1 MEDHSVKEHRRGPP
15 VFRIQGEL
23 HHHGSPLIPAV
34 DWPPTYAQLY
44 FYDTQ
49 AALKHRC
56 RQNSGLNPDTLHILQ
71 DMLLNH
77 HQYAPIYRHAYEI
90 LEHYDP
96 DDDVSIRLQV
106 APAHDHRRYNLP
118 TADEVAMIL
127 PGGGQYAT

>member
-1 MEDHSVKEHRRGPP
+1 
-15 VFRIQGEL
+15 
-23 HHHGSPLIPAV
+23 
-34 DWPPTYAQLY
+34 
-44 FYDTQ
+44 
-49 AALKHRC
+49 
-56 RQNSGLNPDTLHILQ
+56 
-71 DMLLNH
+71 MLLNH

-96 DDDVSIRLQV
+96 DDDVSIHLQV

>member
-1 MEDHSVKEHRRGPP
+1 
-15 VFRIQGEL
+15 
-23 HHHGSPLIPAV
+23 
-34 DWPPTYAQLY
+34 
-44 FYDTQ
+44 
-49 AALKHRC
+49 
-56 RQNSGLNPDTLHILQ
+56 
-71 DMLLNH
+71 MLLNH